1 MFLTNIII
9 TESLIIDSIKEL
21 SSNSAAG
28 PDGIPASLLLNCA
41 SELAPSLLSLYKQS
55 LDSGVIDPSF
65 KKAAIVPVFKSGDRT
80 VPSNYRPISLTYVI
94 IKVFERVIRKQI
106 VTFLISTG
114 HLNPTQH
121 GFRGGRSCLS
131 ALLSV
136 FDDVMQ
142 LLSSGNNTV
151 DMVYLDFAKA
161 FDKVDHGVLLHKIKM
176 LGITG
181 KVGVWLYHFVT
192 GRTQSVRLQGG
203 VSFDSPVISGVP
215 QGTVL
220 GPLIFIILMCDI
232 NSGITSSS
240 MVSFADDT
248 ILYYGISNVDDCA
261 ILQNYLN
268 SVYEWASDNNMFLN
282 AQNFQYICFNPHT
295 SLSCNVYTSSSLD
308 IIDYSRH
315 TCLILVY
322 MCQVIVLSDFILL
335 TLIKEQHI

>member
-1 MFLTNIII
+1 M
-9 TESLIIDSIKEL
+9 
-21 SSNSAAG
+21 
-28 PDGIPASLLLNCA
+28 
-41 SELAPSLLSLYKQS
+41 
-55 LDSGVIDPSF
+55 
-65 KKAAIVPVFKSGDRT
+65 
-80 VPSNYRPISLTYVI
+80 
-94 IKVFERVIRKQI
+94 IRKQI
-106 VTFLISTG
+106 VTFLISNG

-181 KVGVWLYHFVT
+181 KFGVWLYHFLT
-192 GRTQSVRLQGG
+192 GRTQFVRLQGG

-220 GPLIFIILMCDI
+220 GPLLFIILMCDI
-232 NSGITSSS
+232 NSGITFSS

-248 ILYYGISNVDDCA
+248 RLYYGISNVDDCG
-261 ILQNYLN
+261 ILQNDLN
-268 SVYEWASDNNMFLN
+268 SVYEWASDNNMVFN
-282 AQNFQYICFNPHT
+282 AQKFQYICFKPSYFN
-295 SLSCNVYTSSSLD
+295 
-308 IIDYSRH
+308 
-315 TCLILVY
+315 IL
-322 MCQVIVLSDFILL
+322 
-335 TLIKEQHI
+335 